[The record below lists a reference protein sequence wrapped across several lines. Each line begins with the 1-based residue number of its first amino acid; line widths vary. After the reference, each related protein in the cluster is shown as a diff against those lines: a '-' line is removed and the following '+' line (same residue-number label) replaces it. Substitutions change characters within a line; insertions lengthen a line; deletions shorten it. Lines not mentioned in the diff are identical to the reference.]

1 MKNILETDRVL
12 CQDERSKI
20 IIAVWI
26 VYEEYIV
33 NAKTAILIYVNLL
46 SEEQDVEEGNMKVFK
61 RSVKGLFS
69 FGKASFG
76 KLGLRKTIIGI
87 VLLFFFIAVVLATVT
102 SCIII
107 ERNTAQTVERSLSS
121 MNEQRKNALETYF
134 QQMKDVAITTCYS
147 NWLQTLFARHK
158 TYYEMQKIQDNVMDF
173 LSGLESYYD
182 GAEFVVWLDNENRIK
197 SHSTYYLD
205 YSIDL
210 TEKEW
215 YPELEEKGK
224 YVEIG
229 TGTGIYKEKENWS
242 VNLYY
247 QIRNNSTLDQEG
259 ILVTH
264 IPEETVRKYL
274 DTNFEGSYAE
284 LYDEE
289 GKRITG
295 TLPEYLLENRDLQT
309 EEKELSV
316 FDTKWKIV
324 VYLDKESLVVNQD
337 SVWTI
342 YLFVVMMAVV
352 LFWALAVVFSRYLMI
367 PILRCRDAMTEIRNN
382 HMGIQVEHSYQNEL
396 GELMNGFNE
405 MSASIGLLIEKNKT
419 ISLLQKETEYQMLLQ
434 QINPHFL
441 YNTLE
446 LINGLIL
453 SGEREQA
460 VRVCE
465 MLGQIFRY
473 NLKRDKWVQVQEE
486 LDYIKQYLLI
496 MKCKVR
502 NLSVYYE
509 VEAGVVKKK
518 ILKSVLQPLVENSI
532 RHGLVKQ
539 YQDSCITVMIENL
552 EEGIGV
558 MIMDNGVG
566 ISGERMKAL
575 KMDID
580 RIRENPVQ
588 KSESSAHIG
597 VLNVFQRLY
606 LEYGERMHFNISARE
621 GAGTKIQ
628 IVLPEGGEDV

>member
-147 NWLQTLFARHK
+147 NWLQTLFERHK

-182 GAEFVVWLDNENRIK
+182 GAKFVVWLDNENRIK

-465 MLGQIFRY
+465 TLGQIFRY

>member
-107 ERNTAQTVERSLSS
+107 EWNTAQTVERSLSS

-465 MLGQIFRY
+465 TLGQIFRY

>member
-1 MKNILETDRVL
+1 MKNILETDHVL

-465 MLGQIFRY
+465 TLGQIFRY

>member
-182 GAEFVVWLDNENRIK
+182 GAKFVVWLDNENRIK

-405 MSASIGLLIEKNKT
+405 MSASIGLLIEKNKR

-465 MLGQIFRY
+465 TLGQIFRY

>member
-87 VLLFFFIAVVLATVT
+87 VLLFFFVAVVLATVT

-465 MLGQIFRY
+465 TLGQIFRY

>member
-324 VYLDKESLVVNQD
+324 VYLDNESLVVNQD

-465 MLGQIFRY
+465 TLGQIFRY

>member
-229 TGTGIYKEKENWS
+229 TGAGIYKEKENWS

-465 MLGQIFRY
+465 TLGQIFRY

>member
-26 VYEEYIV
+26 VYKEYIV

-465 MLGQIFRY
+465 TLGQIFRY

>member
-465 MLGQIFRY
+465 TLGQIFRY

>member
-46 SEEQDVEEGNMKVFK
+46 SEEQDVEEGNMKLFK

-229 TGTGIYKEKENWS
+229 TGAGIYKEKENWS

-465 MLGQIFRY
+465 TLGQIFRY

>member
-87 VLLFFFIAVVLATVT
+87 VLLFFFIVVVLATVT

-182 GAEFVVWLDNENRIK
+182 GAKFVVWLDNENRIK

-465 MLGQIFRY
+465 TLGQIFRY

-597 VLNVFQRLY
+597 VLNVFKRLY

>member
-465 MLGQIFRY
+465 TLGQIFRY
-473 NLKRDKWVQVQEE
+473 NLKRDKWVQVQKE

>member
-465 MLGQIFRY
+465 TLGQIFRY

-518 ILKSVLQPLVENSI
+518 ILKSVLQLLVENSI

>member
-1 MKNILETDRVL
+1 
-12 CQDERSKI
+12 
-20 IIAVWI
+20 
-26 VYEEYIV
+26 
-33 NAKTAILIYVNLL
+33 
-46 SEEQDVEEGNMKVFK
+46 
-61 RSVKGLFS
+61 
-69 FGKASFG
+69 
-76 KLGLRKTIIGI
+76 
-87 VLLFFFIAVVLATVT
+87 
-102 SCIII
+102 
-107 ERNTAQTVERSLSS
+107 
-121 MNEQRKNALETYF
+121 
-134 QQMKDVAITTCYS
+134 
-147 NWLQTLFARHK
+147 
-158 TYYEMQKIQDNVMDF
+158 
-173 LSGLESYYD
+173 
-182 GAEFVVWLDNENRIK
+182 
-197 SHSTYYLD
+197 
-205 YSIDL
+205 
-210 TEKEW
+210 
-215 YPELEEKGK
+215 
-224 YVEIG
+224 
-229 TGTGIYKEKENWS
+229 
-242 VNLYY
+242 
-247 QIRNNSTLDQEG
+247 
-259 ILVTH
+259 
-264 IPEETVRKYL
+264 
-274 DTNFEGSYAE
+274 
-284 LYDEE
+284 
-289 GKRITG
+289 
-295 TLPEYLLENRDLQT
+295 
-309 EEKELSV
+309 
-316 FDTKWKIV
+316 
-324 VYLDKESLVVNQD
+324 
-337 SVWTI
+337 
-342 YLFVVMMAVV
+342 
-352 LFWALAVVFSRYLMI
+352 MI

-465 MLGQIFRY
+465 TLGQIFRY

>member
-182 GAEFVVWLDNENRIK
+182 GAKFVVWLDNENRIK

-274 DTNFEGSYAE
+274 DTNIEGSYAE

-465 MLGQIFRY
+465 TLGQIFRY

>member
-182 GAEFVVWLDNENRIK
+182 GAKFVVWLDNENRIK

-337 SVWTI
+337 FVWTI

-465 MLGQIFRY
+465 TLGQIFRY

>member
-465 MLGQIFRY
+465 TLGQIFRY

-597 VLNVFQRLY
+597 VF
-606 LEYGERMHFNISARE
+606 ERIPEAVSGIW
-621 GAGTKIQ
+621 GADA
-628 IVLPEGGEDV
+628 L

>member
-465 MLGQIFRY
+465 TLGQIFRY

-539 YQDSCITVMIENL
+539 YQDSCITVMIENQ

>member
-405 MSASIGLLIEKNKT
+405 MSASIGLLIEKNKA

-465 MLGQIFRY
+465 TLGQIFRY

>member
-182 GAEFVVWLDNENRIK
+182 GAKFVVWLDNENRIK

-465 MLGQIFRY
+465 TLGQIFRY

-486 LDYIKQYLLI
+486 LDYIKQYLQI

>member
-1 MKNILETDRVL
+1 MKEAN
-12 CQDERSKI
+12 
-20 IIAVWI
+20 
-26 VYEEYIV
+26 
-33 NAKTAILIYVNLL
+33 
-46 SEEQDVEEGNMKVFK
+46 
-61 RSVKGLFS
+61 
-69 FGKASFG
+69 
-76 KLGLRKTIIGI
+76 
-87 VLLFFFIAVVLATVT
+87 
-102 SCIII
+102 
-107 ERNTAQTVERSLSS
+107 
-121 MNEQRKNALETYF
+121 
-134 QQMKDVAITTCYS
+134 
-147 NWLQTLFARHK
+147 
-158 TYYEMQKIQDNVMDF
+158 
-173 LSGLESYYD
+173 
-182 GAEFVVWLDNENRIK
+182 
-197 SHSTYYLD
+197 
-205 YSIDL
+205 
-210 TEKEW
+210 
-215 YPELEEKGK
+215 
-224 YVEIG
+224 
-229 TGTGIYKEKENWS
+229 
-242 VNLYY
+242 
-247 QIRNNSTLDQEG
+247 
-259 ILVTH
+259 
-264 IPEETVRKYL
+264 
-274 DTNFEGSYAE
+274 AE

-465 MLGQIFRY
+465 TLGQIFRY

-502 NLSVYYE
+502 NLSV
-509 VEAGVVKKK
+509 
-518 ILKSVLQPLVENSI
+518 
-532 RHGLVKQ
+532 
-539 YQDSCITVMIENL
+539 
-552 EEGIGV
+552 
-558 MIMDNGVG
+558 
-566 ISGERMKAL
+566 
-575 KMDID
+575 
-580 RIRENPVQ
+580 
-588 KSESSAHIG
+588 
-597 VLNVFQRLY
+597 
-606 LEYGERMHFNISARE
+606 
-621 GAGTKIQ
+621 
-628 IVLPEGGEDV
+628 

>member
-69 FGKASFG
+69 FGKAAFG

-182 GAEFVVWLDNENRIK
+182 GAKFVVWLDNENRIK

-342 YLFVVMMAVV
+342 YLFVVMMEVV

-465 MLGQIFRY
+465 TLGQIFRY

>member
-182 GAEFVVWLDNENRIK
+182 GAKFVVWLDNENRIK

-367 PILRCRDAMTEIRNN
+367 PIPRCRDAMTEIRNN

-465 MLGQIFRY
+465 TLGQIFRY

>member
-465 MLGQIFRY
+465 TLGQIFRY

-539 YQDSCITVMIENL
+539 YQDPCITVMIENL

>member
-342 YLFVVMMAVV
+342 YLFVVMMEVV

-465 MLGQIFRY
+465 TLGQIFRY

>member
-134 QQMKDVAITTCYS
+134 QQVKDVAITTCYS

-224 YVEIG
+224 NVEIG

-465 MLGQIFRY
+465 TLGQIFRY

>member
-465 MLGQIFRY
+465 TLGQIFRY

-518 ILKSVLQPLVENSI
+518 ILKSVLQPFVENSI

-566 ISGERMKAL
+566 ISEERMKAL

>member
-229 TGTGIYKEKENWS
+229 TGTGIYKEKENGS

-465 MLGQIFRY
+465 TLGQIFRY